1 MTRPGAPPR
10 LRVAFY
16 APMKPPCHPAPSGD
30 RRMARLLMAALDAA
44 GCAVT
49 LAAPFRA
56 WDRGDNPHHSNRLE
70 GLGRRWTGRL
80 IRRWSAL
87 PADQR
92 PQLWFTYHLY
102 HKAPDWLGPSVAAAL
117 GLPYV
122 VAEASVAAKQA
133 AGRWAA
139 GYAASVD
146 AIRASAALFNLAGHD
161 AAGVLPLLDDP
172 RRLVPLAPFLDVAP
186 YAAARAAAAAHRAA
200 CAARWGLPPDEPWLL
215 AVAMMRPGDKLASY
229 RVLADALA
237 RLPVAAPWR
246 LIVVGDGVARA
257 AVMEMFGG
265 GLAARC
271 HFVGQMEESAL
282 VGLYAACDLLVWPAL
297 NEAYGMALLEAQAA
311 GLPVVAGRTGG
322 VPDVVA
328 DGATGLLTAV
338 GDAAALA
345 AAVGELLNAPQR
357 RQAMGAAAAAR
368 VAARHSLPAAAGVL
382 GDVLRRV
389 VAGDWP
395 ESGPESGDAP

>member
-1 MTRPGAPPR
+1 MTRPGAASP

-30 RRMARLLMAALDAA
+30 RRMARLLMAALDEA

-49 LAAPFRA
+49 PAAPFRA
-56 WDRGDNPHHSNRLE
+56 WDRGDNPHYSNRLAA
-70 GLGRRWTGRL
+70 LGQRWAGRL

-87 PADQR
+87 PAGER

-102 HKAPDWLGPSVAAAL
+102 HKAPDWLGPTVAAAL

-122 VAEASVAAKQA
+122 AAEASVAAKQA

-139 GYAASVD
+139 GYAASVA

-172 RRLVPLAPFLDVAP
+172 RRLVPLAPFLDIAP
-186 YAAARAAAAAHRAA
+186 YAAARAAAALHRRD
-200 CAARWGLPPDEPWLL
+200 CAARWNLPADEPWLL

-237 RLPVAAPWR
+237 RLPAAAPWR
-246 LIVVGDGVARA
+246 LIVAGDGVARG
-257 AVMEMFGG
+257 AVAELFGG
-265 GLAARC
+265 ALAARC
-271 HFVGQMEESAL
+271 RL
-282 VGLYAACDLLVWPAL
+282 VGRMDEAALPALYAACDLLVWPAL

-328 DGATGLLTAV
+328 DGITGVLTTV
-338 GDAAALA
+338 GDAAALV
-345 AAVGELLNAPQR
+345 AAVEELLNAPQR
-357 RQAMGAAAAAR
+357 RRAMGDAALTR
-368 VAARHSLPAAAGVL
+368 VAARHSLPAAAAML
-382 GDVLRRV
+382 GGVLRRV
-389 VAGDWP
+389 VAGEWP
-395 ESGPESGDAP
+395 PPGPEPGASP